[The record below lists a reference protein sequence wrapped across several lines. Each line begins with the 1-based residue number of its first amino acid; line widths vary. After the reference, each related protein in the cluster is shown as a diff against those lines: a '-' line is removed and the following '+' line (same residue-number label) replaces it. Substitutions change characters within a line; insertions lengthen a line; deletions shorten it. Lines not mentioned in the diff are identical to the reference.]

1 MIEVKEIKTI
11 MLRMDWWLLL
21 VILALMVSGVM
32 FIYSASYRSEDL
44 PVSSLYERQLVWCAI
59 GLVCF
64 FVVTM
69 VDYRRI
75 GENSAWGYGIFLF
88 LLILVLLVGKKV
100 YGATRWLSLFGVQ
113 VQPSEFAKL
122 TTLIF
127 LAKFLGQPGRNMKAP
142 ETMMGAFLIMAVP
155 FLLILKEPDLGT
167 ASVLV
172 PVTMGMLFVAG
183 VQLRVLL
190 FIIFAG
196 LLAMPAGWLVLSA
209 YQKDRLMVFLD
220 PERDPLGAGWNMMQS
235 VIAVGSGGMTG
246 KGFLQGTQNILG
258 FLPRTVAPTD
268 FIYSVIA
275 EETGF
280 VGSVGIMLLFMLL
293 LVLCM
298 RAAVVARDRFG
309 RLLAVGTSIMLF
321 CHIYVNL
328 AMTVGLMPIT
338 GLPLPLISYG
348 GSFMVS
354 TMISLGIVQSVF
366 VRRIQN

>member
-1 MIEVKEIKTI
+1 MTHLKQLKAYLI
-11 MLRMDWWLLL
+11 RMDWWLLV
-21 VILALMVSGVM
+21 VILSLMVAGVL

-44 PVSSLYERQLVWCAI
+44 PVSSLYEKQIIWCAV

-64 FVVTM
+64 FSVMM
-69 VDYRRI
+69 VDYQRI
-75 GENSAWGYGIFLF
+75 GENINWGYGIFIF
-88 LLILVLLVGKKV
+88 LLLLVLLIGKRV
-100 YGATRWLSLFGVQ
+100 YGATRWLSLFGLQ

-122 TTLIF
+122 ATLIL
-127 LAKFLGQPGRNMKAP
+127 LARFLGRPGRNMKAP
-142 ETMMGAFLIMAVP
+142 ETMMGALLIMGVP

-167 ASVLV
+167 AVVLI
-172 PVTMGMLFVAG
+172 PMTLGMLFVAG
-183 VQLRVLL
+183 IQLRILL
-190 FIIFAG
+190 FMLLAG
-196 LLAMPAGWLVLSA
+196 LLVLPVGWLLLSA

-280 VGSVGIMLLFMLL
+280 AGSMVIMLLFILL
-293 LVLCM
+293 LTLCI

-366 VRRIQN
+366 VRRIQH